1 LQDQLRGKSIKTILI
16 AHYRVGHTDG
26 VSLEIG
32 KRSRLLR
39 NMGHKVYL
47 LSGPIQYGADFIIP
61 ELEYDQDPIAGLR
74 KNSVEKCTDYT
85 SAEELE
91 STLFSIADTIE
102 HQLNEIF
109 EGISFDGVYIHNM
122 LSMAVNL
129 PASIALVRSLRKY
142 GIPCVGVH
150 HDFYWAGDF
159 STSPAFP
166 FVANILHEYLIPQ
179 DKGFRHLVINSIDRQ
194 RMEGAFGISPEINY
208 DVFDF
213 EGINLTADDYN
224 INFKQVLGLDEGDI
238 VILHATRIVPNKAI
252 EFAFQFTQ
260 YLCSLRSKLENRRLY
275 HGHRFTT
282 SNRIVLLLPGNT
294 ESARLWYKASL
305 EEYARGLGIEA
316 LFLGD
321 RIQPQRRTEKDKKVY
336 SFWDSYVWADLVTYT
351 SIWEG
356 WGNQF
361 IEAVAAKKNIVVFE
375 YPVYKSDIA
384 GEGYEVISLGDQY
397 LPAEGAQCK
406 KLPETAVDAAVRSSI
421 DILLDQKKYRER
433 AEKNYRIGK
442 RHHSFA
448 VLEEYLRFDL
458 EWMEGQNE
466 CREKKSVS

>member
-1 LQDQLRGKSIKTILI
+1 MQDQLRGKSIKTILI

-26 VSLEIG
+26 VSLEIE

-47 LSGPIQYGADFIIP
+47 LSGPIQHGADFVIP
-61 ELEYDQDPIAGLR
+61 ELEYDQDPIAALR
-74 KNSVEKCTDYT
+74 KNSVEECTDYT
-85 SAEELE
+85 SAEELR
-91 STLFSIADTIE
+91 STLFSIADKIE

-109 EGISFDGVYIHNM
+109 KGISFDAVYVHNM

-129 PASIALVRSLRKY
+129 PASIALVRRLRKY
-142 GIPCVGVH
+142 GIPCIGVH

-159 STSPAFP
+159 STSPTFP

-179 DKGFRHLVINSIDRQ
+179 DKGFRHVVINSIDRQ
-194 RMEGAFGISPEINY
+194 RMEGAFGIRPEINY

-213 EGINLTADDYN
+213 EGINLSVDDYN
-224 INFKQVLGLDEGDI
+224 RDFKQVLGLDEGDI

-260 YLCSLRSKLENRRLY
+260 YLCSLRDELENLRLY
-275 HGHRFTT
+275 NGHRFTT
-282 SNRIVLLLPGNT
+282 SSRIVLLLPGNT

-305 EEYARGLGIEA
+305 EEYARELGIEA

-321 RIQPQRRTEKDKKVY
+321 RIQPQRHSVGGKKVY
-336 SFWDSYVWADLVTYT
+336 SFWDSYVWADLATYT

-361 IEAVAAKKNIVVFE
+361 IEAVAAKKNIVLFE
-375 YPVYKSDIA
+375 YPVYRSDIA

-397 LPAEGAQCK
+397 IPGNGDKFHALP
-406 KLPETAVDAAVRSSI
+406 VAAVEFAVKEAM
-421 DILLDQKKYRER
+421 DILLDGKKYRER
-433 AEKNYRIGK
+433 TEKNYRIGK

-448 VLEEYLRFDL
+448 VLEEYLRSDL
-458 EWMEGQNE
+458 EWIEEQNK
-466 CREKKSVS
+466 CRGKKA